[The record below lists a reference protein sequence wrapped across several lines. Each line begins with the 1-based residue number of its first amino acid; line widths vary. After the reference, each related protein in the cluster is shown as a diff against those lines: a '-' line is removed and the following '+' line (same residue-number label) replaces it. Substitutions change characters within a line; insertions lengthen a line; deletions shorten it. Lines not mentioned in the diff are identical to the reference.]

1 MKPLNPEI
9 KLANSGGLFDLM
21 DNVMKSGFNITD
33 AQFDFICEEATD
45 EELDKLA
52 EVLFNNNKA
61 TFTERREALIVR
73 NKYVELFNS
82 KE

>member
-1 MKPLNPEI
+1 MKSLNPEI
-9 KLANSGGLFDLM
+9 KLANSGGVFDLM
-21 DNVMKSGFNITD
+21 DNVMKVGFNITD
-33 AQFDFICEEATD
+33 AQYDFICEEATD
-45 EELDKLA
+45 EDLDKLA

-73 NKYVELFNS
+73 NKYVGLFNS

>member
-1 MKPLNPEI
+1 MSTLKSVGNKLFKTELNSQRVELGI
-9 KLANSGGLFDLM
+9 AED
-21 DNVMKSGFNITD
+21 
-33 AQFDFICEEATD
+33 
-45 EELDKLA
+45 LDKLA

>member
-1 MKPLNPEI
+1 MKSLNPEI
-9 KLANSGGLFDLM
+9 KLANSGGVFDLM
-21 DNVMKSGFNITD
+21 DNVMKVGFNITD
-33 AQFDFICEEATD
+33 AQYDFICEEATD
-45 EELDKLA
+45 EDLDKLA

-73 NKYVELFNS
+73 NKYVELFSS